1 MGNSLFTIAHSYQKA
16 CSRITLTTLT
26 NLSTIDDL
34 PQCANSLNRMEKTNK
49 QAYHRFYGLNVMQK
63 IVNTYNKK
71 INQNVTIIV
80 IGVKQNH

>member
-34 PQCANSLNRMEKTNK
+34 PPCANSLNRMEKTNK

-63 IVNTYNKK
+63 HSKRLRQKDQSKCYDYRNWS
-71 INQNVTIIV
+71 
-80 IGVKQNH
+80 